1 MNYIPINELRRL
13 ESKGLIEDLTI
24 LSNGE
29 VYCRITSSNV
39 AVLSRLANRSDD
51 FEYHQGE
58 YRIHEDARAINCYY
72 VQFKLPVNTG
82 KFNDVKSVTYHER
95 GMKYIVLEDGT
106 MYYGDSKL
114 THRKMSEDEF
124 NMLYA
129 NAYGPRPNVIGRQ
142 FHVCPERDYEYL
154 NGTSI
159 HLHRDELKH
168 LKSEGAYDPKRLRD
182 GTAKFPLLEVGL
194 FFHKSESEFRFVRD
208 DDLINFVDTLNRA
221 ITWTSFSKDSFRFVR
236 ESNIVAGDR
245 RQIWETQTNTGFGV
259 DDYVI
264 PYTVNY
270 AVCPKLGRVAPVTY
284 VPELVLMNHIDSIN
298 AKFVDE
304 YDVYLHPL
312 FFRNYHR
319 DGTYDLMPV
328 TRDYVSG
335 SISIFRKGGK
345 RIHKDECLDKGKVR
359 VGSRIRFD
367 SHDIFNCI
375 DTFKFNGI
383 LRDSNDI
390 DLSVD
395 VITRTGLNVKVK
407 YDCAGI
413 MVPEFH
419 EGQGVPME
427 HPTVPDCA
435 ARTPSVSE
443 AERVRWVERMSN
455 LMMP

>member
-208 DDLINFVDTLNRA
+208 DDLAKFVDTLNRV
-221 ITWTSFSKDSFRFVR
+221 IPWTSFSKDSFRFVR

-245 RQIWETQTNTGFGV
+245 RPVWETQTNNGFGV
-259 DDYVI
+259 ADYII
-264 PYTVNY
+264 PYTVSY
-270 AVCPKLGRVAPVTY
+270 VPCCGLGRVPVESLSMSERINRLFKCMYDTRGDYIKTIKVLSVARFPGKDPRVRVKYERKLRSTINVYTGSESLPNMHRGGNRVKLPDDY
-284 VPELVLMNHIDSIN
+284 VPGKDGFY
-298 AKFVDE
+298 K
-304 YDVYLHPL
+304 PL
-312 FFRNYHR
+312 FAR
-319 DGTYDLMPV
+319 
-328 TRDYVSG
+328 
-335 SISIFRKGGK
+335 
-345 RIHKDECLDKGKVR
+345 
-359 VGSRIRFD
+359 
-367 SHDIFNCI
+367 
-375 DTFKFNGI
+375 
-383 LRDSNDI
+383 
-390 DLSVD
+390 
-395 VITRTGLNVKVK
+395 
-407 YDCAGI
+407 
-413 MVPEFH
+413 
-419 EGQGVPME
+419 GVPRHLDSGFE
-427 HPTVPDCA
+427 DFIFFKP
-435 ARTPSVSE
+435 
-443 AERVRWVERMSN
+443 
-455 LMMP
+455 

>member
-1 MNYIPINELRRL
+1 MNYIPTNELRRL
-13 ESKGLIEDLTI
+13 ESKGLIEDLSI

-29 VYCRITSSNV
+29 IYCRITSSNV

-72 VQFKLPVNTG
+72 VQFKLPVDTG
-82 KFNDVKSVTYHER
+82 KFNDVKFVTYHEH

-124 NMLYA
+124 NILYA
-129 NAYGPRPNVIGRQ
+129 DAYGPRPEVTGRR
-142 FHVCPERDYEYL
+142 HHECPERDFIL
-154 NGTSI
+154 PNDDIIHVGT
-159 HLHRDELKH
+159 HEAF
-168 LKSEGAYDPKRLRD
+168 KSDGC
-182 GTAKFPLLEVGL
+182 GTAKAPLLSTGA

-208 DDLINFVDTLNRA
+208 DDLVNFVDTLNRV

-245 RQIWETQTNTGFGV
+245 RPIWETQTNNGFGV
-259 DDYVI
+259 DDYDI

-270 AVCPKLGRVAPVTY
+270 VSSPKLGRVAPITY

-304 YDVYLHPL
+304 YDVYERPL

-328 TRDYVSG
+328 TRDYVSP
-335 SISIFRKGGK
+335 SMSTNNGGN
-345 RIHKDECLDKGKVR
+345 RLHKDSDDNPYKVH
-359 VGSRIRFD
+359 VGSRIRFNGYE
-367 SHDIFNCI
+367 IFNRI
-375 DTFKFNGI
+375 DTIKFNGF

-390 DLSVD
+390 DLPID
-395 VITRTGLNVKVK
+395 ANICIGPHVIVRC
-407 YDCAGI
+407 DCAGI

-419 EGQGVPME
+419 EGQGVQME

>member
-13 ESKGLIEDLTI
+13 ESKGLIEDLSI

-82 KFNDVKSVTYHER
+82 KFNDVKSTIYHER

-124 NMLYA
+124 NILYA
-129 NAYGPRPNVIGRQ
+129 NAYSPRPEVTGRRH
-142 FHVCPERDYEYL
+142 HVCPERDYEYL

-194 FFHKSESEFRFVRD
+194 FFHKSESDFRFVRD
-208 DDLINFVDTLNRA
+208 DDLVKFVDTLNRV
-221 ITWTSFSKDSFRFVR
+221 IPWTSFSKDSFRFVR

-245 RQIWETQTNTGFGV
+245 RPVWETQTNNGFGV
-259 DDYVI
+259 DDYDI

-270 AVCPKLGRVAPVTY
+270 VPYPKLGRVAPVTY

-304 YDVYLHPL
+304 YDVYERPL

-328 TRDYVSG
+328 TRDYVSP
-335 SISIFRKGGK
+335 SISFHGKGGN
-345 RIHKDECLDKGKVR
+345 RLHKDKVC

-367 SHDIFNCI
+367 GYDIFNRI
-375 DTFKFNGI
+375 DTIKFNGI
-383 LRDSNDI
+383 LRDSNGV
-390 DLSVD
+390 DLSID
-395 VITRTGLNVKVK
+395 VNTCIGLNVKVK

-419 EGQGVPME
+419 EGQGVQME

-443 AERVRWVERMSN
+443 ELRVRWVERMSN

>member
-1 MNYIPINELRRL
+1 MILMNYIPINELRRL
-13 ESKGLIEDLTI
+13 ESKGLIEDLSI

-82 KFNDVKSVTYHER
+82 KFNDVKSTTYHER

-124 NMLYA
+124 NILYA

-142 FHVCPERDYEYL
+142 FPECPERDYEYL

-159 HLHRDELKH
+159 HLQMEED
-168 LKSEGAYDPKRLRD
+168 
-182 GTAKFPLLEVGL
+182 VGL
-194 FFHKSESEFRFVRD
+194 NDVSSLERGMRQSLFLVNMPSRKGDAPFIPAGVSFYDVHEPIVRD
-208 DDLINFVDTLNRA
+208 APV
-221 ITWTSFSKDSFRFVR
+221 
-236 ESNIVAGDR
+236 VAGDR
-245 RQIWETQTNTGFGV
+245 RPVWDTQTNLGFGV
-259 DDYVI
+259 DDSVSH
-264 PYTVNY
+264 YTVNY
-270 AVCPKLGRVAPVTY
+270 VPCPNPGRVAPVTY

-304 YDVYLHPL
+304 FDVYQRPL

-328 TRDYVSG
+328 TRDYVSP
-335 SISIFRKGGK
+335 SISFHGKGGN
-345 RIHKDECLDKGKVR
+345 RLHGDKVC

-367 SHDIFNCI
+367 GYDIFNRI
-375 DTFKFNGI
+375 DTVKFNGI
-383 LRDSNDI
+383 LRNSNDV
-390 DLSVD
+390 DLSID
-395 VITRTGLNVKVK
+395 VNTCIGLNVKVK
-407 YDCAGI
+407 YDCASI

-443 AERVRWVERMSN
+443 EARVRWVERMSN

>member
-58 YRIHEDARAINCYY
+58 YRIHEDARAIKCYY
-72 VQFKLPVNTG
+72 VQFKLPV
-82 KFNDVKSVTYHER
+82 
-95 GMKYIVLEDGT
+95 
-106 MYYGDSKL
+106 DS
-114 THRKMSEDEF
+114 
-124 NMLYA
+124 
-129 NAYGPRPNVIGRQ
+129 GNVNVDWKAISLDYERQ

-194 FFHKSESEFRFVRD
+194 FFHKSESDFRFVRD
-208 DDLINFVDTLNRA
+208 DDLVKFVDTLNRV
-221 ITWTSFSKDSFRFVR
+221 IPWTSFSKDSFRFVR

-245 RQIWETQTNTGFGV
+245 RPVWETQTNLGFGV
-259 DDYVI
+259 DDGVSH
-264 PYTVNY
+264 YTVNY
-270 AVCPKLGRVAPVTY
+270 VACPELGRVAPVTY

-304 YDVYLHPL
+304 YDVYQRPL

-328 TRDYVSG
+328 TRDYVSP
-335 SISIFRKGGK
+335 SISFYGKGGN
-345 RIHKDECLDKGKVR
+345 RLHGNKVC
-359 VGSRIRFD
+359 VGSRISFNGY
-367 SHDIFNCI
+367 DIFNRI
-375 DTFKFNGI
+375 ETIKFNGI

-395 VITRTGLNVKVK
+395 VITRTGLDAKVK

-455 LMMP
+455 LMIP